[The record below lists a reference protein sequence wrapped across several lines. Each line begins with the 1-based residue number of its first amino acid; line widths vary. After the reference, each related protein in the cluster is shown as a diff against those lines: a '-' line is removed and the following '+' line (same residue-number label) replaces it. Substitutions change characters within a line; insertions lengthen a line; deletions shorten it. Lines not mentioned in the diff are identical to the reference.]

1 MSAPR
6 RASIKTSVKDQ
17 LGPEDVNSTIFLGR
31 NMTLYENNMAIDSDV
46 EEISGDFVKRGE

>member
-46 EEISGDFVKRGE
+46 EEISGDFAKRGE

>member
-6 RASIKTSVKDQ
+6 RASIRTSVKDQ

-31 NMTLYENNMAIDSDV
+31 NMTLYGNNMAIDSDV
-46 EEISGDFVKRGE
+46 EEISGDFAKRGE